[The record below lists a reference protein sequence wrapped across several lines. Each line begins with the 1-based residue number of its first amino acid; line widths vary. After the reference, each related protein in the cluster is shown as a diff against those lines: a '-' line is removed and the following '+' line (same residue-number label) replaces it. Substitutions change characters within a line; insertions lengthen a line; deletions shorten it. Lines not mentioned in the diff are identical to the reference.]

1 MLKKKNGWCNTP
13 HQWFVSSKYKE
24 MCWIFSKLHND
35 LNGFLS
41 QATVTEFLLKEK
53 CELEGDTLPSH
64 SYKKNIVPSKS
75 HETNWGKIPSRSTPG
90 RITSWR
96 HFARSIFFHSS
107 RMTSFRDW
115 MLDGEWCSTCLF
127 RISHRCSIGFR
138 SGDILG
144 HWITFT
150 LFFFRNTTVALDVC
164 LGSLSCWKSAR
175 RPRARSDGSIFSFS
189 IEQYICEFMM
199 PSMKCSSPTPAA
211 LMQPHIRT
219 LPPPCF
225 PVGTMHFSLYS
236 SPLRRHTVLKPSVPK
251 TLILVSSL

>member
-1 MLKKKNGWCNTP
+1 MTAP
-13 HQWFVSSKYKE
+13 S
-24 MCWIFSKLHND
+24 
-35 LNGFLS
+35 
-41 QATVTEFLLKEK
+41 LLGME
-53 CELEGDTLPSH
+53 
-64 SYKKNIVPSKS
+64 
-75 HETNWGKIPSRSTPG
+75 W
-90 RITSWR
+90 TSWR

-127 RISHRCSIGFR
+127 RIPHRCSIGFR

-150 LFFFRNTTVALDVC
+150 LFFFRNPTVALDVC

-225 PVGTMHFSLYS
+225 TVGTNAFFFVFLTFATPYS
-236 SPLRRHTVLKPSVPK
+236 FEAINSKNIYLGLITPEYRVPVVF
-251 TLILVSSL
+251 IFVSMGPGKL

>member
-1 MLKKKNGWCNTP
+1 MTAP
-13 HQWFVSSKYKE
+13 S
-24 MCWIFSKLHND
+24 
-35 LNGFLS
+35 
-41 QATVTEFLLKEK
+41 LLGM
-53 CELEGDTLPSH
+53 EL
-64 SYKKNIVPSKS
+64 
-75 HETNWGKIPSRSTPG
+75 
-90 RITSWR
+90 TSWQ

-107 RMTSFRDW
+107 KMTSFRDW
-115 MLDGEWCSTCLF
+115 MLDGEWCSTCLSEF
-127 RISHRCSIGFR
+127 PIGVRLGSDQDTYLATESLSPCSSSEI
-138 SGDILG
+138 
-144 HWITFT
+144 
-150 LFFFRNTTVALDVC
+150 DVC

-225 PVGTMHFSLYS
+225 TVGTMHFSLYS

-251 TLILVSSL
+251 TFILVSSLQSTESQ

>member
-1 MLKKKNGWCNTP
+1 MILMTAP
-13 HQWFVSSKYKE
+13 S
-24 MCWIFSKLHND
+24 
-35 LNGFLS
+35 
-41 QATVTEFLLKEK
+41 LLGME
-53 CELEGDTLPSH
+53 
-64 SYKKNIVPSKS
+64 
-75 HETNWGKIPSRSTPG
+75 W
-90 RITSWR
+90 TSLR

-127 RISHRCSIGFR
+127 RIPHRCSIGFR

-144 HWITFT
+144 HWFTFT
-150 LFFFRNTTVALDVC
+150 LFFFRNPTVALDVC

-175 RPRARSDGSIFSFS
+175 RPRTRSDGSIFSFS

-225 PVGTMHFSLYS
+225 TVGTMDFSLYS
-236 SPLRRHTVLKPSVPK
+236 SPFRRHTVLKPSVPK
-251 TLILVSSL
+251 TFILVSSLQSPSSLHLCQHGPWQTLGGLFCAWALGEASFVGGTHACHSSAVYAVLRHRK